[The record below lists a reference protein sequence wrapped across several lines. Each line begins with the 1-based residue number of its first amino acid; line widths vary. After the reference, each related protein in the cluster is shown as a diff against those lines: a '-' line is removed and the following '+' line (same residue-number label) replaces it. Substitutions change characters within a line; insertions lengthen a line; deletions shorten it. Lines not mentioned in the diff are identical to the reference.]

1 MPYQNT
7 LFFRSSAPRLSGF
20 LTGRPGDF
28 ILKAVDTDLIGF
40 FDVTEAAVVFSSFSF
55 LLLFLPILLLLYFAR
70 RGMRWRNA
78 VLLIASLFFYAWG
91 EPVCVLA
98 MIFSAAV
105 NYFCAA
111 AIASAKDARAK
122 KAALAAGVGVSLA
135 LLFYFKYFGFAV
147 RIFASLFSL
156 DIAAPRIRLPIGIS
170 FYTFQVLTYTVDV
183 YRGKSPAQKSFASL
197 LLYVSC
203 FPQLIAGPIVQYSDV
218 EPQLAERSASVEEIN
233 SGMRRFITGLAKK
246 VLLANI
252 CGAAL
257 EALPHG
263 APGETLSLLG
273 SWYHAFLYTLQIYF
287 DFSAYSDMAIGLGL
301 VLGFRYKENFDYP
314 YISLSATEFWRRW
327 HISLGSFFRDYVYI
341 PLGGSRG
348 GGLRTARNI
357 VIVWTLT
364 GLWHGA
370 DWNFVIWGAYY
381 ALLLLLERFVLK
393 GALERVPAPVRRALC
408 FIAAMLGWTI
418 FYQTDLPSLGRML
431 AAMAGRFA
439 GGAAPLLDAAS
450 LAVMKRYTIFP
461 LLAFVFALPVVPAAV
476 RAMER
481 AERGEKTLAVCRA
494 VLPALLLALSLV
506 FLAGQS
512 FNPFIYFRF

>member
-1 MPYQNT
+1 M
-7 LFFRSSAPRLSGF
+7 
-20 LTGRPGDF
+20 
-28 ILKAVDTDLIGF
+28 
-40 FDVTEAAVVFSSFSF
+40 VFSSFVF
-55 LLLFLPILLLLYFAR
+55 LLLFLPLLLLLYFAR

-91 EPVCVLA
+91 EPVIVLA
-98 MIFSAAV
+98 MVLSTAV
-105 NYFCAA
+105 NYICASV
-111 AIASAKDARAK
+111 IASSDDRPRRKT
-122 KAALAAGVGVSLA
+122 ALALGVGVSLA
-135 LLFYFKYFGFAV
+135 LLFYFKYFAFAV
-147 RIFASLFSL
+147 RIFASIFSL
-156 DIAAPRIRLPIGIS
+156 SVPVPEIRLPIGIS

-183 YRGKSPAQKSFASL
+183 YRGKSPVQRSFFSL

-218 EPQLAERSASVEEIN
+218 APQLSERSASVEELN

-246 VLLANI
+246 VLLANV

-263 APGETLSLLG
+263 AAGDTLSLLG

-301 VLGFRYKENFDYP
+301 VLGFRYKENFNYP
-314 YISLSATEFWRRW
+314 YVSVSATEFWRRW

-341 PLGGSRG
+341 PLGGSRRG
-348 GGLRTARNI
+348 RARTALNI
-357 VIVWTLT
+357 LIVWTLT

-370 DWNFVIWGAYY
+370 DWNFIIWGMYY

-393 GALERVPAPVRRALC
+393 GFLERLPENLRRALC

-431 AAMAGRFA
+431 AAMAGRSG
-439 GGAAPLLDAAS
+439 GGAAPLLDLTSA
-450 LAVMKRYTIFP
+450 AVMKQYTVFP
-461 LLAFVFALPVVPAAV
+461 LLAFVFSLPVVPAAA
-476 RAMER
+476 RAIER
-481 AERGEKTLAVCRA
+481 RENGERILAVLRG
-494 VLPALLLALSLV
+494 VFSALLLALSLL